1 MFFRCCSRRLRRL
14 GTACIAAATLTA
26 TAPNAAAAAAAAAHP
41 PAPPPSAAASAFVRG
56 IAIKPYGV
64 LGVQMTTR
72 GKFLPTGPEPT
83 AADVVVRGEGKR

>member
-26 TAPNAAAAAAAAAHP
+26 TAPNAAAAAAAAHP